1 MNPLQRAKSRPL
13 GRTSQQMSSVAE
25 KLQRKS
31 QRQVAVK
38 QVRLKLVYIDFWS
51 AVKLSFLIAV
61 SLGIVLLVSTILI
74 WIVLNSTGIFSS
86 LDDALRDILGLPDF
100 SVTATF
106 SLPQVALFAFVV
118 AILNVVV
125 GTALGA
131 IASMLYNFSVR
142 LTGGLLV
149 GFTNN

>member
-1 MNPLQRAKSRPL
+1 
-13 GRTSQQMSSVAE
+13 MSSVAE

-31 QRQVAVK
+31 QRATAVK

-51 AVKLSFLIAV
+51 AVKLSFLI
-61 SLGIVLLVSTILI
+61 SLCIAIVQIVATFLL
-74 WIVLNSTGIFSS
+74 WMVLNSTGIFTQ
-86 LDDALRDILGLPDF
+86 LTNILVDILGDPTF
-100 SVTATF
+100 SVLDSF
-106 SLPQVALFAFVV
+106 SLAKVMLFTGIVAVLSL
-118 AILNVVV
+118 II

-131 IASMLYNFSVR
+131 IAALIYNLSVK

>member
-1 MNPLQRAKSRPL
+1 
-13 GRTSQQMSSVAE
+13 MSSVAE

-31 QRQVAVK
+31 QRAIATK

-51 AVKLSFLIAV
+51 AVKLSFLI
-61 SLGIVLLVSTILI
+61 SLCIGIVQVVATFLI
-74 WIVLNSTGIFSS
+74 WIVLNSTGLFGK
-86 LDDALRDILGLPDF
+86 LTEMLVDILGDPTFNVLD
-100 SVTATF
+100 SF
-106 SLPQVALFAFVV
+106 SLVKVMLFTLVV
-118 AILNVVV
+118 AVLSVII

-131 IASMLYNFSVR
+131 IGSALYNLSVR

>member
-1 MNPLQRAKSRPL
+1 
-13 GRTSQQMSSVAE
+13 MSSVAE

-31 QRQVAVK
+31 QRQTSVK

-51 AVKLSFLIAV
+51 AVKFSFLVAI
-61 SLGIVLLVSTILI
+61 SLGVVFVVATMLV
-74 WIVLNSTGIFSS
+74 WIVLNSTGIFG
-86 LDDALRDILGLPDF
+86 DIDNIFRDILSKEADF
-100 SVTATF
+100 RITSSF
-106 SLPQVALFAFVV
+106 GFGQVALFSIVIAL
-118 AILNVVV
+118 LNTLV

-142 LTGGLLV
+142 LTGGILV

>member
-1 MNPLQRAKSRPL
+1 
-13 GRTSQQMSSVAE
+13 MSSIAE

-31 QRQVAVK
+31 QRAASTK

-51 AVKLSFLIAV
+51 AVKLAFLV
-61 SLGIVLLVSTILI
+61 SVCLGIVQIVATFLI
-74 WIVLNSTGIFSS
+74 WIVLNSSGIFGQITKMMV
-86 LDDALRDILGLPDF
+86 DILGDNTFNVLD
-100 SVTATF
+100 TF
-106 SLPQVALFAFVV
+106 SLIRVMVFALVSGV
-118 AILNVVV
+118 LTVIV

-131 IASMLYNFSVR
+131 IGSALYNLTVR

>member
-1 MNPLQRAKSRPL
+1 
-13 GRTSQQMSSVAE
+13 MSSVAE

-38 QVRLKLVYIDFWS
+38 QVRLKLVYVDFWS
-51 AVKLSFLIAV
+51 AVKLSFLVAL
-61 SLGIVLLVSTILI
+61 SLGIVLIVATIFV
-74 WIVLNSTGIFSS
+74 WIVLNSTGIFGD
-86 LDDALRDILGLPDF
+86 LDKIFQDILSDENF
-100 SVTATF
+100 SVTKQF
-106 SLPQVALFAFVV
+106 SLPQVAIFAVV
-118 AILNVVV
+118 IAALNVIV